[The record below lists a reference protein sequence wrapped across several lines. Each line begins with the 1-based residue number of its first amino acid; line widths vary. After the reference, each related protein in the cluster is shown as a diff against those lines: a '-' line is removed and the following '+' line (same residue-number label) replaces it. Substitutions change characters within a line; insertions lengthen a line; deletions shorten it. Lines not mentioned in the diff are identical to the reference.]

1 MKKENNGKR
10 YVTFQMKPGDF
21 AKAMGIET
29 KYYAVECN
37 NDEEAKEIMSDA
49 YSIDGVTY
57 IRVNKGTA
65 RMKGRQVLSV
75 EEYKKSF

>member
-1 MKKENNGKR
+1 MKKKNNGKR
-10 YVTFQMKPGDF
+10 YVTFQMKPCDF

-37 NDEEAKEIMSDA
+37 NDEEVKEIMSDV

-57 IRVNKGTA
+57 IRVNKGTT